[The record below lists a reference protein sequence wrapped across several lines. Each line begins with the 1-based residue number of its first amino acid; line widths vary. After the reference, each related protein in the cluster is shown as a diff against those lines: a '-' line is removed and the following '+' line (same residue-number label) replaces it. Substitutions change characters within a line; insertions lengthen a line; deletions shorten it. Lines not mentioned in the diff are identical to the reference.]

1 MAPTE
6 SVFKIGSIHI
16 NQPVLIHISRFLI
29 NDILLIVSFFFRKSL
44 KFFRGPNYDITAEI
58 DEIKEK
64 RKSKVETQGEKI
76 SAKQILKNIFS
87 KSFLKPFSC
96 VGVIFVCSDWSGHNA
111 FLTYMIKVL
120 RDTGFTKSQA
130 KIGPIIAG
138 SIRLFLSG

>member
-1 MAPTE
+1 M
-6 SVFKIGSIHI
+6 
-16 NQPVLIHISRFLI
+16 
-29 NDILLIVSFFFRKSL
+29 LIVSFFFRKSL

-76 SAKQILKNIFS
+76 SAKQILKKIFS

-138 SIRLFLSG
+138 SIRLFLSGSKQIYLP